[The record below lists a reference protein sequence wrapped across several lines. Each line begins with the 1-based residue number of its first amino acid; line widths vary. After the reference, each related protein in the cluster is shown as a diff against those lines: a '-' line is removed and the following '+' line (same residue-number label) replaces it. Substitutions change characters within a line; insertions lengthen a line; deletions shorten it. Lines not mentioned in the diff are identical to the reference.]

1 MLKEQI
7 AVIELLKNLIQGNTE
22 EFSRV
27 TYAPQKPSFWTYGE
41 RAGEALAEGNPAPGG
56 RRPFSDGEETG
67 RLPRKSPESQG
78 ISSRHLAAFVSE
90 LAKNERTDLHH
101 VVVLRHGAVIAEA
114 SVAPYVSG
122 MWHASYSMCKT
133 ITGMAIGML
142 VGEGRLS
149 LDDKV
154 LPLLDKKTILTGK
167 KNLTVEHLLTM
178 SSGVAF
184 NETGMVSGDD
194 WVSGYLQAA
203 VRGTPGKRFEYNSM
217 NTYILSAIVT
227 KVTGETLTEYLRPRL
242 WEPLG
247 IRRVFWESCPKG
259 INKGGW
265 GLFISTED
273 AAKLGQLV
281 LQKGRWQGK
290 QLVPEEWLAASAK
303 KHMETPENMGPYG
316 YGYQVWLGG
325 RPGSCTFNGMLGQNV
340 VVYPDLDMVV
350 AVNAGSDELFQN
362 CILLDIVQKHFEGD
376 FHPAASLPEN
386 PGDHGHLLELERR
399 LAGGGG
405 LWKNKSPGRPGRRGG
420 SGICGRRP
428 GSRRLSEGRP
438 GRRSGSGH
446 WGRRAENGGE
456 LHFMEEERAKRML
469 DGRVYRL
476 DQEHV
481 GLSPLIF
488 QVFHN
493 NYTDGVRAVAFY
505 YEGRR
510 FYAAFEEG
518 EELKRMEVGFG
529 RPAVTEVLF
538 HGEPYLLGVT
548 GSFGKDE
555 DGRMV
560 LKLDLAFLEEAVRRR
575 LKCYFL
581 EEGGKIEIHWD
592 ETPGGRLITEGLG
605 ALLGDSLKNGF
616 MDVIRDKAGVDLPA
630 LLVDRT
636 IHPVVT
642 GIAADPPTCF
652 PPAG

>member
-7 AVIELLKNLIQGNTE
+7 AVIELLKNLIRGNTE

-27 TYAPQKPSFWTYGE
+27 TYAPQKPSFWSFGGRTEGMPAE
-41 RAGEALAEGNPAPGG
+41 EALWAEGRRSPAAAGA
-56 RRPFSDGEETG
+56 G
-67 RLPRKSPESQG
+67 RLPRRSPESQG
-78 ISSRHLAAFVSE
+78 VSSRHLTAFLSE
-90 LAKNERTDLHH
+90 LAGNERTDLHH

-114 SVAPYVSG
+114 SVAPYVDG

-133 ITGMAIGML
+133 VTGMAVGML

-149 LDDKV
+149 ADDKV
-154 LPLLDKKTILTGK
+154 FSLLDKRSLLTGK

-194 WVSGYLQAA
+194 WVSGYLQAG
-203 VRGTPGKRFEYNSM
+203 VRGTPGKQFEYNSM

-227 KVTGETLTEYLRPRL
+227 KVTGETLMEYLRPRL

-265 GLFISTED
+265 GLFIGTED
-273 AAKLGQLV
+273 AARLGQLV
-281 LQKGRWQGK
+281 LQKGNWNGR
-290 QLVPEEWLAASAK
+290 QLVPEEWLETSLE

-350 AVNAGSDELFQN
+350 AANAGSDELFQN
-362 CILLDIVQKHFEGD
+362 CVLLAVVQKYFEGG
-376 FHPAASLPEN
+376 FCPAERLPEN
-386 PGDHGHLLELERR
+386 PGDYRQLLELEKR
-399 LAGGGG
+399 LGQWGGFRGSRG
-405 LWKNKSPGRPGRRGG
+405 LGQTGRRGR
-420 SGICGRRP
+420 SGIYGNRP
-428 GSRRLSEGRP
+428 GSRRPGGRT
-438 GRRSGSGH
+438 GHRSGGSRF
-446 WGRRAENGGE
+446 GRRAERGGE
-456 LHFMEEERAKRML
+456 LRFLEEERMKRML

-493 NYTDGVRAVAFY
+493 NYTDGVRTIAFY
-505 YEGRR
+505 YEGKR

-555 DGRMV
+555 DGRPV

-581 EEGGKIEIHWD
+581 EEERKIEIHWD

-616 MDVIRDKAGVDLPA
+616 MDMVRDKAGVDLPA

-642 GIAADPPTCF
+642 GTAADPPTCF